1 MKTVIDLKT
10 LISFLLLTLMLIG
23 VSKAQTS
30 ELVIMDSQYF
40 QKLDV
45 LGRLPSNSNV
55 LEINGEDNPWKTIRE
70 YVQQN
75 SSIQTIHLFVNAT
88 FNAFELGGITYGS
101 QQVEQEFELSM
112 LEGLYQG
119 TNFQLLVYDC
129 NLGSN
134 PEGLALLKQIS
145 ERSYFNIG
153 VPTNCSSILE
163 SSLDFDHTT
172 MNQPINS
179 SILN

>member
-1 MKTVIDLKT
+1 MKTVINLKT
-10 LISFLLLTLMLIG
+10 LISFLLLTLMAIG
-23 VSKAQTS
+23 VSTAQTNA
-30 ELVIMDSQYF
+30 LVVMDSQYA
-40 QKLDV
+40 QKQDV
-45 LGRLPSNSNV
+45 LSRLPSNSNI
-55 LEINGEDNPWKTIRE
+55 LEIDGADNPWKTIRE
-70 YVQQN
+70 YIQEN
-75 SSIQTIHLFVNAT
+75 SSMRTIHLFVNAT
-88 FNAFELGGITYGS
+88 YNAFQLGGITYNA
-101 QQVEQEFELSM
+101 QQVEQEFEFSM

-119 TNFQLLVYDC
+119 TNFQLLVYNC

-163 SSLDFDHTT
+163 GSLDFDHTT
-172 MNQPINS
+172 MNQTINS